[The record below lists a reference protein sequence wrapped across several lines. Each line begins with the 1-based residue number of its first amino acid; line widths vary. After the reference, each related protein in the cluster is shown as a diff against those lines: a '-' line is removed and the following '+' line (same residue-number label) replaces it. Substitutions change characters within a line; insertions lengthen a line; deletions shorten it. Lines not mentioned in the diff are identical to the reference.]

1 MSSFRNVSLE
11 KLIIN
16 LKKPNLKFV
25 NLQYGDVTKEI
36 EAVNNKFGINIITF
50 PDLNYKNDID
60 DLASL
65 VSACDLIISI
75 DNFTVHLAG
84 SLGKETKL
92 LLPYTMDSRWGLD
105 DNFSYIYDS
114 VKIFRQT
121 ELKNWDKILN
131 TLKNDIIKNKLKLN
145 KN

>member
-1 MSSFRNVSLE
+1 M
-11 KLIIN
+11 
-16 LKKPNLKFV
+16 
-25 NLQYGDVTKEI
+25 
-36 EAVNNKFGINIITF
+36 
-50 PDLNYKNDID
+50 
-60 DLASL
+60 ASL
-65 VSACDLIISI
+65 VSACDLIVSI

-105 DNFSYIYDS
+105 DNFSYIYDT